1 MGAFRRIEGA
11 RVTEVPGIA
20 KRSGHMDRQVLIEKA
35 IRYLNRL
42 PEKKAADAL
51 GYIESLCEGKDDAL
65 LSKGMTRLAEQSKS
79 LAFLDDEED
88 IYTVSDLR
96 ERYR

>member
-1 MGAFRRIEGA
+1 
-11 RVTEVPGIA
+11 
-20 KRSGHMDRQVLIEKA
+20 MDRQILIEKA

-51 GYIESLCEGKDDAL
+51 GYIESLYEEKDDAL
-65 LSKGMTRLAEQSKS
+65 LSKGITRLAEQSQS

-88 IYTVSDLR
+88 IYTVSDLK